1 MVSLGGQ
8 AMSFK
13 NNGIIILLGAGCSAD
28 AGIPT
33 SMEMIGEIETLISK
47 GSEEDNFKW
56 SEYKALYNCI
66 KSSILY
72 GEGIRGAF
80 EHNANYNIEKLVN
93 TLSELNR
100 RDDHPLF
107 PFVGTWTTKLLEV
120 AGSDFNKIKSL
131 RENILKKLKA
141 WVTISDYGK
150 ANYYSCLFKFQ
161 NEFNFPFRVFS
172 LNYDLCLE
180 KHIGE
185 SILERGFDENREWNW
200 RRFEDNENAS
210 VDIYLYKM
218 HGSIDWDRRSDGIL
232 TYSDEIAQIP
242 QPDLI
247 FGTNY
252 KLQYIDPYLFYAY
265 EFRRYTLES
274 QLIVTIGYGFGDEHI
289 NGIIQ
294 QSLRTDPKRIIF
306 CITKAED
313 KFWDEKQK
321 QIFHSLY
328 NINRDQIIMWNM
340 SAKSFLITKLSINEL
355 RQIIPEEE
363 NLIK

>member
-1 MVSLGGQ
+1 
-8 AMSFK
+8 MSFR
-13 NNGIIILLGAGCSAD
+13 NNGVIILLGAGCSVD

-33 SMEMIGEIETLISK
+33 SMEMIGEIETLIFQ
-47 GSEEDNFKW
+47 GSEEDGIRW
-56 SEYKALYNCI
+56 GEYKSLYYCI

-80 EHNANYNIEKLVN
+80 ENNANYNIEKLVN
-93 TLSELNR
+93 TLSELDR
-100 RDDHPLF
+100 REDHPLF
-107 PFVGTWTTKLLEV
+107 PFVGTWNIKLLEV
-120 AGSDFNKIKSL
+120 AGNDFIKIKSL

-150 ANYYSCLFKFQ
+150 ASYYSCLF
-161 NEFNFPFRVFS
+161 EFKKGLNFPLRLFS

-180 KHIGE
+180 RHVE
-185 SILERGFDENREWNW
+185 DSNLERGFDENRRWNW

-218 HGSIDWDRRSDGIL
+218 HGSIDWNRQSDGIL
-232 TYSDEIAQIP
+232 TYSDEIAKVP

-265 EFRRYTLES
+265 EFRSYSLES
-274 QLIVTIGYGFGDEHI
+274 QLIIAIGYGFGDEHI

-294 QSLRTDPKRIIF
+294 QALRTDSKRRIL
-306 CITKAED
+306 CITKADD
-313 KFWDEKQK
+313 KFWDEKQN
-321 QIFHSLY
+321 QICRSI
-328 NINRDQIIMWNM
+328 NKVNRDQIIMWNM
-340 SAKSFLITKLSINEL
+340 SAKSFLETRLSINEL
-355 RQIIPEEE
+355 NQLIPEEE
-363 NLIK
+363 NLIN